1 MAADDDAHGADYGQ
15 MVAVGAVDKVELM
28 AEKIRAVEIR
38 AEVRQIKTMADGTI
52 NLVLN
57 LPEDCK
63 EQVKV
68 MLDWQQMEVLGVLEV
83 MMPEEVGYGL

>member
-1 MAADDDAHGADYGQ
+1 LTKKDI
-15 MVAVGAVDKVELM
+15 K
-28 AEKIRAVEIR
+28 AVEIR

-52 NLVLN
+52 NVVLN

-68 MLDWQQMEVLGVLEV
+68 MLDWLGFEIRAVLSI
-83 MMPEEVGYGL
+83 

>member
-1 MAADDDAHGADYGQ
+1 MSGVKRQ
-15 MVAVGAVDKVELM
+15 
-28 AEKIRAVEIR
+28 KIRAVEIR

-52 NLVLN
+52 NLILN

-68 MLDWQQMEVLGVLEV
+68 LLDWIGLEVRAVLEK
-83 MMPEEVGYGL
+83 PDST

>member
-1 MAADDDAHGADYGQ
+1 MSAKG
-15 MVAVGAVDKVELM
+15 VGDMSGDKRQ
-28 AEKIRAVEIR
+28 KIKAVEIR
-38 AEVRQIKTMADGTI
+38 AEVRQIRTMADGTV

-68 MLDWQQMEVLGVLEV
+68 ILDWLGLEV
-83 MMPEEVGYGL
+83 GAVIAIGETV